1 MVREVGLQR
10 GGGKL
15 PKTKR
20 KLAAPENNTREKM
33 LVCLCAKSN
42 YPFINGKPVCLQ
54 SVRYSLRV
62 GIAL

>member
-1 MVREVGLQR
+1 MGREVCLQR

-20 KLAAPENNTREKM
+20 KLAAPKNNRREKM
-33 LVCLCAKSN
+33 LFCLRSKSN

-54 SVRYSLRV
+54 SVRYSPRV